1 MGAVTGVLGAL
12 VSLALPRPE
21 PKVTPPFVLRFAS
34 PCPACGELCTWEQ
47 RALYGA
53 PSRPVCPCERSA
65 R

>member
-1 MGAVTGVLGAL
+1 MTSVLGAL

-21 PKVTPPFVLRFAS
+21 PKPLGPYVLTWRA

-47 RALYGA
+47 KPAF
-53 PSRPVCPCERSA
+53 PSESRPVCPCERSA